1 MAKKT
6 SVLAVGNLVVRVGD
20 PPYDAAALARTR
32 RVLARSGSPAR
43 NIALGDIVESG
54 GPPMVVVGI
63 STPGRN
69 TDIRV
74 TSDVVVWWRAK
85 NGKPQ
90 IAELDTRCVRRLA
103 HAFRRAGT

>member
-1 MAKKT
+1 MA
-6 SVLAVGNLVVRVGD
+6 
-20 PPYDAAALARTR
+20 
-32 RVLARSGSPAR
+32 
-43 NIALGDIVESG
+43 
-54 GPPMVVVGI
+54 VVGI

-90 IAELDTRCVRRLA
+90 IAELDARCVRRLA
-103 HAFRRAGT
+103 HAFRRARAGT